1 MKIALLKDI
10 PKLTS
15 ILTYHVVSGA
25 VRPNRNGKTF
35 VTLNG
40 KEISAKVTVD
50 TADVSYLKHYNKSN
64 I

>member
-1 MKIALLKDI
+1 LKDI

-15 ILTYHVVSGA
+15 ILTYHVVAGDNN
-25 VRPNRNGKTF
+25 RPTRNGKSF

-50 TADVSYLKHYNKSN
+50 TADVSVVPSWY
-64 I
+64 